1 MTAHEILT
9 ELLEGFR
16 GSAPEVDFRE
26 AYGSQDAGRLLVR
39 PVVTGE
45 VAKEVTEG
53 EGWNAKLAF
62 LLYMPRGAGADEA
75 EGILAAMT
83 AYAIESQPLLTTVQ
97 RGAPG
102 VDKSTGSVTVSW
114 TLSFETPEDDSQG
127 EQGGSTSGSKKRYTI
142 YIDGT
147 EYSVTGWK
155 AAYSESGSSLTAIGE
170 DVPFSRKNRREY
182 SVELQG
188 LDITGLEALDGFT
201 LRLDQQEQVYA
212 GCRWKSLSASGNG
225 VLTATERWEG

>member
-16 GSAPEVDFRE
+16 QSAPEIDFRE
-26 AYGSQDAGRLLVR
+26 TYGPENAGRLLVR
-39 PVVTGE
+39 PAVTGE

-75 EGILAAMT
+75 EDILAAMT
-83 AYAIESQPLLTTVQ
+83 AYAVESQPLLASVQ
-97 RGAPG
+97 RGATG
-102 VDKSTGSVTVSW
+102 VDKSTGSVTVSL
-114 TLSFETPEDDSQG
+114 TLSFAKPEDDSQG
-127 EQGGSTSGSKKRYTI
+127 SESGSTGGSKTRYTI

-170 DVPFSRKNRREY
+170 DVPFSRKTRREY

-201 LRLDQQEQVYA
+201 LRLGQQEQVYA
-212 GCRWKSLSASGNG
+212 GCRWKSLSAAGTG